1 MIVEPSF
8 PTTGKIKKI
17 VPSHAR
23 GSVAQDKDFGLTHH
37 ADMKSRFQMTF
48 VRLALFASLFF
59 RPAFAS
65 PDPANVR
72 GPEAC
77 GECHKNEVQAWQLTP
92 HFTTFNE
99 MHRRPEARAIADKLG
114 ISRIKSESLCLNCHY
129 TSKEIDHESQ
139 VIAGISCESCHGAA
153 KAWIDVH
160 NDYGGKGITKATET
174 PEHRDARH
182 AKAAAAGMIYPENL
196 YAVAANCYQCHI
208 VTDEKLTNV
217 GGHTAG
223 SADFNLLT
231 WSQGMVRHN
240 FLQTDNK
247 SNAEPSPEH
256 KRLLYAVGAI
266 LNLEYSLRAVASATE
281 KATYG
286 ITNAHRANDARK
298 ELARIQSLAPT
309 DELAA
314 IITVA
319 NSVKLRLN
327 NGPELSAAA
336 DKIADLGREFARKV
350 TGDRLAGID
359 SILPGPDQY
368 KGTPYEISAAH

>member
-1 MIVEPSF
+1 
-8 PTTGKIKKI
+8 
-17 VPSHAR
+17 
-23 GSVAQDKDFGLTHH
+23 
-37 ADMKSRFQMTF
+37 MKSPPQTAF
-48 VRLALFASLFF
+48 VRFVLFASLFI
-59 RPAFAS
+59 RSLSAS
-65 PDPANVR
+65 PDPASVK

-92 HFTTFNE
+92 HFKTFND
-99 MHRRPEARAIADKLG
+99 MHRTPEARAIADKLG

-129 TSKEIDHESQ
+129 TSKVIDGESQ
-139 VIAGISCESCHGAA
+139 VIAGVSCESCHGAA

-160 NDYGGKGITKATET
+160 NDYGGKGATKATET
-174 PEHRDARH
+174 PEHREARR

-247 SNAEPSPEH
+247 SNAEPAPEH
-256 KRLLYAVGAI
+256 KRMLYVVGGI
-266 LNLEYSLRAVASATE
+266 LNLEYSLRAVARATE

-286 ITNAHRANDARK
+286 ITNAHRADAARK

-314 IITVA
+314 IIAVA
-319 NSVKLRLN
+319 NGVKLRLN

-336 DKIADLGREFARKV
+336 DKIADLGREFAAKV

-359 SILPGPDQY
+359 SILPGPEQY
-368 KGTPYEISAAH
+368 KGSPFQISAAH

>member
-1 MIVEPSF
+1 
-8 PTTGKIKKI
+8 
-17 VPSHAR
+17 
-23 GSVAQDKDFGLTHH
+23 
-37 ADMKSRFQMTF
+37 MKFRLQTIF
-48 VRLALFASLFF
+48 VCFAFFAPLFF
-59 RPAFAS
+59 RPAYAS
-65 PDPANVR
+65 PDPVNVK

-77 GECHKNEVQAWQLTP
+77 GECHKNEVQAWQLTA
-92 HFTTFNE
+92 HFSTFNE

-129 TSKEIDHESQ
+129 TSKEIDHENQ

-160 NDYGGKGITKATET
+160 NDYGKGFTKETE
-174 PEHRDARH
+174 PAEHRDARH

-247 SNAEPSPEH
+247 SNAEATPEH
-256 KRLLYAVGAI
+256 KRMLYVVGAI
-266 LNLEYSLRAVASATE
+266 LNVEYSLRAVARATE

-286 ITNAHRANDARK
+286 ITNAHRADAARK

-314 IITVA
+314 IIAVA
-319 NSVKLRLN
+319 NSAKLRLN

-336 DKIADLGREFARKV
+336 DKIADLGREFASKV

-368 KGTPYEISAAH
+368 KGTPYQISAVH